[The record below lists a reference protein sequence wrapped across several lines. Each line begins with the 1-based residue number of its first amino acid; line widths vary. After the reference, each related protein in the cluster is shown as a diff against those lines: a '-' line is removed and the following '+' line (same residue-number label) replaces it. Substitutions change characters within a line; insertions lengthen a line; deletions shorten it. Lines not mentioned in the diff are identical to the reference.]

1 MEAICQQIV
10 NAYEDAH
17 LSLEDINVEFPE
29 MDIVGIKA
37 VLIQYSNLYRTALKE
52 AAKEGASTL
61 EKDFTDEDLHFVTS
75 SLGQMARE
83 TDDPNLKFRLLK
95 YIRDDAK
102 GRKDGNKAKFN
113 INTNI
118 IVFNEHLRKARL
130 MATIDSTSRSP
141 GPSPQS
147 EEDEVSATI
156 EV

>member
-37 VLIQYSNLYRTALKE
+37 VLIQYSSSYRQALKDN
-52 AAKEGASTL
+52 AKQGVEGL
-61 EKDFTDEDLHFVTS
+61 EKDFTDIDLQFVTKGMIQ
-75 SLGQMARE
+75 LAQE
-83 TDDPNLKFRLLK
+83 TFDENLKFRCFK
-95 YIRDDAK
+95 YVRDDAK